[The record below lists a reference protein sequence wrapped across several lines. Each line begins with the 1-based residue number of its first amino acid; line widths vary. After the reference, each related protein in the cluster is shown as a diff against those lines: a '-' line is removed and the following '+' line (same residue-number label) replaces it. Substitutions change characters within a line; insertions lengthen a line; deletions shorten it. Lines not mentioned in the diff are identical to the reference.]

1 MRAHCILSQHKA
13 LLQKVYSTLPKRV
26 KDEMTHFNRPATLQ
40 ELRDLVL
47 RIDQRYWE
55 RKAKLTHEG
64 GPAPQTDR
72 KFGNKS
78 LKPEPANEASGSK
91 DNKRPKEQ
99 AQKRPD
105 LMDKL
110 GKDGKITPQER
121 QQHMDGG
128 LCLLCASSSHM
139 IKDCLKATRG
149 RAAQVTEATDSSPA
163 NTTDDSTTDSS
174 KKIGRAHV

>member
-1 MRAHCILSQHKA
+1 
-13 LLQKVYSTLPKRV
+13 
-26 KDEMTHFNRPATLQ
+26 MTHFDRPAMLQ
-40 ELRDLVL
+40 KLRDLVL

-55 RKAKLTHEG
+55 RKAKLACEG
-64 GPAPQTDR
+64 GPAPQTDG

-91 DNKRPKEQ
+91 DNKKPKEQ

-110 GKDGKITPQER
+110 GKDGKLTPQE
-121 QQHMDGG
+121 QQRCMDGG

-139 IKDCLKATRG
+139 IKDCPKATRG
-149 RAAQVTEATDSSPA
+149 
-163 NTTDDSTTDSS
+163 
-174 KKIGRAHV
+174 